1 MRTPT
6 GTPARTGL
14 GPVLPSVIPS
24 GPVFPPPGL
33 ESAAPDDG
41 NHAWLQDA
49 LVGPYS
55 ADIIEYLT
63 LARKTGG
70 PILDLGSGAG
80 RLAVPFARHG
90 FQVEAMD
97 RDPASLAR
105 LRAWAAR
112 IGPHTH
118 RLISTTHTDLAELQ
132 LHRTYQLV
140 LLAGAMVAAVPPHTR
155 PALLREIAT
164 HLGAGGSFALDYT
177 AHERHGLA
185 EHPRRSWSFE
195 VPRFD
200 GVREQV
206 VARQVFDL
214 DTMTERITYHTE
226 RSRKTRVSR
235 SVFGTAKWIVEQDD
249 LADQLRTAGLRVI
262 ERKQQRLDHRTLGV
276 LLVCRSV
283 K

>member
-14 GPVLPSVIPS
+14 GQVLPSPVPS
-24 GPVFPPPGL
+24 GPASPPPGL

-41 NHAWLQDA
+41 KHAWLQEA

-90 FQVEAMD
+90 FPVEAMD

-105 LRAWAAR
+105 LRAWATR
-112 IGPHTH
+112 IGPRTH
-118 RLISTTHTDLAELQ
+118 RLITTTQADLADLQ

-140 LLAGAMVAAVPPHTR
+140 LLAGAMVAAVPPHAR

-164 HLGAGGSFALDYT
+164 HLGTGGTLALDYT
-177 AHERHGLA
+177 AHELRALA
-185 EHPRRSWSFE
+185 EHPRRSWSFQ

-200 GVREQV
+200 GVTEQV

-214 DTMTERITYHTE
+214 ATMSEQITYHTE

-235 SVFGTAKWIVEQDD
+235 SAFRTAKWIVEQDD
-249 LADQLRTAGLRVI
+249 LADQLHTAGLRVA

-276 LLVCRSV
+276 LLVCRPV
-283 K
+283 T